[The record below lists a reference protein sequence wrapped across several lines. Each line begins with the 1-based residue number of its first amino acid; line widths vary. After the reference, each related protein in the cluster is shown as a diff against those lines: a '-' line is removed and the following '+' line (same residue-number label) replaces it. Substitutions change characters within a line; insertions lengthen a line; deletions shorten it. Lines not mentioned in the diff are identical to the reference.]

1 MVKLRAKIDDQIAGG
16 AMLDEIAKTDGATVR
31 TVADIDAGGKDKAGK
46 PAADLPQSRD
56 FLTQAFDM
64 ADSSEPQ
71 IVDLAGGGLA
81 VVKATGITPAAVRPL
96 AEVKDDVEIGRA
108 SCRERVCQYV

>member
-1 MVKLRAKIDDQIAGG
+1 MRISDWSSDVCSSDLAMVKLRAKIDDQIAGC

-81 VVKATGITPAAVRPL
+81 
-96 AEVKDDVEIGRA
+96 EIGRA
-108 SCRERVCQYV
+108 HV

>member
-56 FLTQAFDM
+56 LLTQAFHM
-64 ADSSEPQ
+64 ADNSKPPL
-71 IVDLAGGGLA
+71 VDRTRGGLA
-81 VVKATGITPAAVRPL
+81 VVQDHRTTCVGGQRST
-96 AEVKDDVEIGRA
+96 D
-108 SCRERVCQYV
+108 